1 MSDDL
6 NNQPTAKT
14 GIGKFIGAALVAVAL
29 IAFVVQNTD
38 STPVQWFFIESQ
50 CAVVADYRGL
60 RCCWR
65 HSERDYRV
73 DCSPSTVTDWS
84 SWSAA

>member
-14 GIGKFIGAALVAVAL
+14 GMGKFIGAALVAVAL

-38 STPVQWFFIESQ
+38 STPVQWFFIDRSAPLWLIIVVS
-50 CAVVADYRGL
+50 AVAGAIL
-60 RCCWR
+60 
-65 HSERDYRV
+65 SEIIGWIVRRRR
-73 DCSPSTVTDWS
+73 
-84 SWSAA
+84 

>member
-38 STPVQWFFIESQ
+38 STPVQWFFIDRSAPLWLIIVVS
-50 CAVVADYRGL
+50 AVAGAIL
-60 RCCWR
+60 
-65 HSERDYRV
+65 SEIIGWIVRRRR
-73 DCSPSTVTDWS
+73 
-84 SWSAA
+84 

>member
-38 STPVQWFFIESQ
+38 STPVQWFFIDRSAPLWLIIVVS
-50 CAVVADYRGL
+50 AVAGAIL
-60 RCCWR
+60 
-65 HSERDYRV
+65 SEIVGWIVRRRR
-73 DCSPSTVTDWS
+73 
-84 SWSAA
+84 

>member
-6 NNQPTAKT
+6 NNQPKAKT

-38 STPVQWFFIESQ
+38 STPVQWFFIDRSAPLWLIIVVS
-50 CAVVADYRGL
+50 AVAGAIL
-60 RCCWR
+60 
-65 HSERDYRV
+65 SEIIGWIVRRRR
-73 DCSPSTVTDWS
+73 
-84 SWSAA
+84 

>member
-38 STPVQWFFIESQ
+38 STPVQWFFIDRSAPLWLIIVVS
-50 CAVVADYRGL
+50 AVAGAIL
-60 RCCWR
+60 
-65 HSERDYRV
+65 SEIIGWIIRRRR
-73 DCSPSTVTDWS
+73 
-84 SWSAA
+84 